1 MIRAKIRNPVN
12 GRSLWFNFPL
22 YFGRLSLI
30 GHSCNYEDE
39 VEVIELE
46 GTPEFPIGICKVADL
61 EELNR
66 LAER

>member
-39 VEVIELE
+39 VEVMAVE
-46 GTPEFPIGICKVADL
+46 GTLEFPVGHCKVADL
-61 EELNR
+61 ENLNHV
-66 LAER
+66 AER